1 MPVADVYVHYVNKV
15 ERKDRTEAELI
26 KVITWLT
33 GFDSKTLKNHLKK
46 QTTFKEFFKAAKIH
60 PNAKLI
66 TGSICGVK
74 IAEIEDPLM
83 KKIRYMDKL
92 VDELAKGRPME
103 KILRSGL
110 QGDSSL
116 KISHSY
122 TFFAFWQITN
132 DPILALAVYFL
143 MVFFAFNTPLKEFCN
158 GLHIKKTPNE

>member
-1 MPVADVYVHYVNKV
+1 LATREEKLYEMPVADVYIHYVNKV

-26 KVITWLT
+26 KVMCWLT
-33 GFDSKTLKNHLKK
+33 GFDTKTLEGHLKK
-46 QTTFKEFFKAAKIH
+46 QTSFRDFFKAAKIH

-103 KILRSGL
+103 KILRSG
-110 QGDSSL
+110 
-116 KISHSY
+116 
-122 TFFAFWQITN
+122 
-132 DPILALAVYFL
+132 
-143 MVFFAFNTPLKEFCN
+143 
-158 GLHIKKTPNE
+158 

>member
-1 MPVADVYVHYVNKV
+1 MSVATRITAVSPAYRATLLYTSVVSQKIYEMPVADVYVHYVNKV

-33 GFDSKTLKNHLKK
+33 GFDSKTLKIHLKK
-46 QTTFKEFFKAAKIH
+46 QTTFKEFFKAARIH

-103 KILRSGL
+103 KVLRSGL
-110 QGDSSL
+110 
-116 KISHSY
+116 
-122 TFFAFWQITN
+122 
-132 DPILALAVYFL
+132 
-143 MVFFAFNTPLKEFCN
+143 
-158 GLHIKKTPNE
+158 